1 MLLEVVFF
9 GSSQRIDELQMNN
22 MEKIPTT
29 ILVNGEEMVLD
40 VAPRLLDV
48 APRLTALIH
57 QPGIRIDVPQFVEI
71 NGRNTIDCMEKM
83 SQQAW
88 VHISTGELFQY
99 LFRVAFPP
107 EDGDVPIPATIEQL
121 NKGDFGIIHIAGMIV
136 LACEAI
142 FEGKYKIFFRTPED
156 HLHPKTERRV
166 IGMMMKLR
174 DLLAPGEDVQV
185 KVGE

>member
-1 MLLEVVFF
+1 MSEQ
-9 GSSQRIDELQMNN
+9 S
-22 MEKIPTT
+22 IPTT
-29 ILVNGEEMVLD
+29 ILANGEEMILD
-40 VAPRLLDV
+40 A
-48 APRLTALIH
+48 APRLTVLVH
-57 QPGIRIDVPQFVEI
+57 QPGIRVDVPQFVEI
-71 NGRNTIDCMEKM
+71 NGRNTLDCMEKM

-88 VHISTGELFQY
+88 VHISTGELFQH
-99 LFRVAFPP
+99 LFREAFPP

-121 NKGDFGIIHIAGMIV
+121 NKGDFGVIHISGMIV

-142 FEGKYKIFFRTPED
+142 FEGKYKIFLRTPED

-185 KVGE
+185 QVQVEEPPKVEEPKKKRGRPKGSKNKPKDI